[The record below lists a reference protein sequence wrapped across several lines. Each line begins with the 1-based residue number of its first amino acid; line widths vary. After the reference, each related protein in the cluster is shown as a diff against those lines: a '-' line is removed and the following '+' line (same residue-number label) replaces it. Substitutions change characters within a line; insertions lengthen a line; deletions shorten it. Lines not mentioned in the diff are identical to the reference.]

1 MASRSGLPPKPAA
14 TEGADHTEAAAAAD
28 ATKEAEQT
36 MGGRGKRGPN
46 KPRPPAPPSIAISAE
61 LDEEIERAATV
72 SGLHRDEVEKLIIHA
87 VKGSVGGW
95 VASSLRAR
103 AEIVAGGETASEHE
117 AQQKV

>member
-1 MASRSGLPPKPAA
+1 MVSRSGLPPKPAA
-14 TEGADHTEAAAAAD
+14 MEGADQTEELAAALKASM
-28 ATKEAEQT
+28 EAEKT
-36 MGGRGKRGPN
+36 MGGRKRGPN
-46 KPRPPAPPSIAISAE
+46 KPRLPAPPSIAISAE

-117 AQQKV
+117 AQQRV